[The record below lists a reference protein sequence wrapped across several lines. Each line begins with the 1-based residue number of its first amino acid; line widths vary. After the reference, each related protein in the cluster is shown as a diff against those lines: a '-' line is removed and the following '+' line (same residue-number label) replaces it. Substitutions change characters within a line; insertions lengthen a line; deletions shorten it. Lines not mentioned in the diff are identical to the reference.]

1 MEDLIRLVAES
12 FARCGINDPSAAVPQ
27 PAYSSSSADLLPQA
41 LPEHNFRHSSNDP
54 AP

>member
-27 PAYSSSSADLLPQA
+27 PVSSPPADLLPQA
-41 LPEHNFRHSSNDP
+41 FPEHNFRQNLNDS